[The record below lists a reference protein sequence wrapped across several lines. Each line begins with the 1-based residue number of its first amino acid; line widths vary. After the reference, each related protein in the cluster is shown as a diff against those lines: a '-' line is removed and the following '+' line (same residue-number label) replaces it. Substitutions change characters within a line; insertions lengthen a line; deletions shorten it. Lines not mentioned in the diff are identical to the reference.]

1 MYDAVGNDGVLND
14 HLRVNYNGPVHV
26 DSLYIVNTNPF
37 DIVLIDFAIQ
47 GYKHF
52 QLNYLSCCTFL
63 ALLCTLKLTN
73 ICLLDTNNDI
83 KGESIFQLD

>member
-52 QLNYLSCCTFL
+52 QLNYFIEVYFPSVI
-63 ALLCTLKLTN
+63 LLLKDSKF
-73 ICLLDTNNDI
+73 CLLDTNNDI
-83 KGESIFQLD
+83 NGESI